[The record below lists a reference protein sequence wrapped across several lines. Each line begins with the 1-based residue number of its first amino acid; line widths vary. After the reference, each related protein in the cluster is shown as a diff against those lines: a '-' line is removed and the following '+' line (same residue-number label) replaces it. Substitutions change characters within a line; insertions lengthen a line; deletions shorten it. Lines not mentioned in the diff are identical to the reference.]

1 MGAYQSA
8 TIEGFDAEALL
19 GVVRDTRFDQR
30 LLARGHFRAQVQRVV
45 FDDFSLDCGAYSLPV
60 FASGTFGPRVMALA
74 IALESREAM
83 WINGRAVQQ
92 AELMVFAEDQPVDVR
107 PSAGLWQW
115 AVVLVSRERLQ
126 QVAQACLGR
135 ELPLPASGWKTH
147 PHWRAQHIATSIRRT
162 LHAASG
168 WDATTATATMRAA
181 GEGLLASCVREMGG
195 AIGPTSLPRP
205 MAPGRDAARL
215 IRRAEAL
222 IREHYGTGMASEQ
235 LSAALGVGERQVER
249 LFQQA
254 YGMTPQ
260 RWQQVARLN
269 MAHQALLHA
278 QPNEHVTDVA
288 LRMGFGHLGR
298 FSTRYRD
305 LFGEAPRDTLQRARK
320 VTAVT

>member
-30 LLARGHFRAQVQRVV
+30 LLARGHFMAHVQRVV

-60 FASGTFGPRVMALA
+60 FASGTFGSHVMALA

-83 WINGRAVQQ
+83 WTNGRPVQQ
-92 AELMVFAEDQPVDVR
+92 AELMVFAEDQQVDVR

-115 AVVLVSRERLQ
+115 AVVLVSRARLQ
-126 QVAQACLGR
+126 QAAQTYLGR
-135 ELPLPASGWKTH
+135 ELVLPTRGWKTH
-147 PHWRAQHIATSIRRT
+147 AHWRARHIAASMRRT
-162 LHAASG
+162 LQSASG
-168 WDATTATATMRAA
+168 WDLTTPSTTVEAA
-181 GEGLLASCVREMGG
+181 GEALLASCVREMGSAG
-195 AIGPTSLPRP
+195 DPSAVPWPVERDH
-205 MAPGRDAARL
+205 DAAGL
-215 IRRAEAL
+215 VRRAEAL
-222 IREHYGTGMASEQ
+222 IREHCGAGLSSAQ
-235 LSAALGVGERQVER
+235 LSASLGVGERQVER
-249 LFQQA
+249 LFQRA
-254 YGMTPQ
+254 YGTTPQ
-260 RWQQVARLN
+260 RWQQIARLN

-278 QPNEHVTDVA
+278 PPNEHITEVA

-298 FSTRYRD
+298 FSGRYRE